1 MPNDKIKEKIVQKL
15 NDKDSQAVAEK
26 RGPTVEE
33 YGKHVKMQI
42 ENVVSGREAKAA
54 QQRLQNTTNE

>member
-1 MPNDKIKEKIVQKL
+1 M
-15 NDKDSQAVAEK
+15 AEK

-33 YGKHVKMQI
+33 YGKHVKAQI

-54 QQRLQNTTNE
+54 QQRMQNVASAN